1 MKVLK
6 YTTFGLLAVVV
17 AIVVVLFV
25 GIPANFIVGPMQTEA
40 VPSGHSGTPA
50 PPRTHPEWSDL
61 ALFAVAV
68 LAVWFVRRALR
79 RRFTED

>member
-1 MKVLK
+1 M
-6 YTTFGLLAVVV
+6 
-17 AIVVVLFV
+17 V
-25 GIPANFIVGPMQTEA
+25 GTMQTEA

-68 LAVWFVRRALR
+68 VAVWFVRRALR